1 MAFVPVTLLTTSV
14 VALVGL
20 GALMLHVARRERAWS
35 PLRWSGAAV
44 LCLGAGFALLL
55 AAPADIDAPVR
66 VLGTA
71 TLILS
76 HGLLWGAAR
85 RSDRRS
91 ATFEAVSAGA
101 LVWLL
106 AVALFD
112 PSRGLRIGL
121 TSAIVAAY
129 SFAAA
134 FEHRRGR
141 GGREARRNAS
151 SLFAAHGGF
160 FALRAVLGPAFGF
173 AASAPDGAP
182 GWGALLGVEAVA
194 FAALVAVVSARLSLA
209 VVPAEQRR
217 PPPEGAREDALDDRL
232 TGVANRRALH
242 GSGVALLEGCRAAG
256 RPACLLLMDLDGFA
270 LVNDRHGPAAGDRL
284 LTAFARLA
292 HDYLPPTGLVCR
304 SGGGEFAALLPGAD
318 LGRALAVADELRAL
332 FAHLVLDG
340 PAGPLRATVSIGVA
354 EDPGGQEPATQ
365 RDLLDLIDRAELCL
379 DAAKAGGRDRV
390 CSDGEADAAGRRTA
404 A

>member
-35 PLRWSGAAV
+35 SLRWSGAAV
-44 LCLGAGFALLL
+44 LGLAAGFALLL
-55 AAPADIDAPVR
+55 AAPADVDAPLR
-66 VLGTA
+66 VFGIAALT
-71 TLILS
+71 LS

-91 ATFEAVSAGA
+91 AAFEAVSAGTLA
-101 LVWLL
+101 WLL

-121 TSAIVAAY
+121 SSAIVAAY

-134 FEHRRGR
+134 YEHRRSR
-141 GGREARRNAS
+141 GGLDARRNAS

-182 GWGALLGVEAVA
+182 GWGALLGPEAVV
-194 FAALVAVVSARLSLA
+194 FAALLAVVSARLSLA
-209 VVPAEQRR
+209 LPAEQRR
-217 PPPEGAREDALDDRL
+217 ATPDAAREDALDDRL

-270 LVNDRHGPAAGDRL
+270 FVNDRHGRDAGDRL

-292 HDYLPPTGLVCR
+292 HDYLPPTSLVCR

-318 LGRALAVADELRAL
+318 LARALAVADELRAL

-354 EDPGGQEPATQ
+354 ADPGGPEPATQ

-379 DAAKAGGRDRV
+379 DGAKAAGRDRV
-390 CSDGEADAAGRRTA
+390 SAGGDPVAPARRSAA
-404 A
+404 